1 MPNPKYLLE
10 LKSRAESAL
19 NAEPPDGLTAF
30 TVSWALWEAV
40 RRRMLVLTC
49 KREGWTVE
57 QAREVLINERI
68 DNSRFIDL
76 FSSITQGDQWEESL
90 PFTAQKLW
98 PRILKAVDL
107 RKRII
112 HGTSRIGE
120 ENLQRTA
127 WNVLRFVNRLHE
139 HPLGDP
145 LKKLPK
151 RSRKTRS
158 DTSLKKRIHPEE

>member
-1 MPNPKYLLE
+1 MPNPKYLTE
-10 LKSRAESAL
+10 LKTRTERAL

-30 TVSWALWEAV
+30 SVAWALWEAV
-40 RRRMLVLTC
+40 RRRMLVLAC
-49 KREGWTVE
+49 KREGWTVD
-57 QAREVLINERI
+57 QARNALMEERI
-68 DNSRFIDL
+68 DNTRFMEL
-76 FSSITQGDQWEESL
+76 FSAITMGTVWEDSL
-90 PFTAQKLW
+90 PLAAQKLW

-151 RSRKTRS
+151 RTKKTLT
-158 DTSLKKRIHPEE
+158 DESLKERLER

>member
-10 LKSRAESAL
+10 LKNRAERAL
-19 NAEPPDGLTAF
+19 NTEPPDGLTAF
-30 TVSWALWEAV
+30 SVAWGLWEAV
-40 RRRMLVLTC
+40 RRRMLILAC
-49 KREGWTVE
+49 KREGWTGE
-57 QAREVLINERI
+57 QARDALMDERI
-68 DNSRFIDL
+68 DNTRFVEL
-76 FSSITQGDQWEESL
+76 FSVITLGSVWEDSL
-90 PFTAQKLW
+90 PLAARKLW
-98 PRILKAVDL
+98 PGILKAVEL

-112 HGTSRIGE
+112 HGTSRIGD

-151 RSRKTRS
+151 KTKKTLS
-158 DTSLKKRIHPEE
+158 DESLRERIKK

>member
-10 LKSRAESAL
+10 LKTRTERAL

-30 TVSWALWEAV
+30 SVSWALWEAV
-40 RRRMLVLTC
+40 RRRMLVLAC
-49 KREGWTVE
+49 KREGWTVD
-57 QAREVLINERI
+57 QARNALMRERI
-68 DNSRFIDL
+68 DNVRFTEL
-76 FSSITQGDQWEESL
+76 FSAVTMGSVWEDSL
-90 PFTAQKLW
+90 PLAAQKLW

-127 WNVLRFVNRLHE
+127 WDVLRFVNRLHE

-151 RSRKTRS
+151 KTKKTRS
-158 DTSLKKRIHPEE
+158 DQSLRERINS

>member
-1 MPNPKYLLE
+1 ME
-10 LKSRAESAL
+10 
-19 NAEPPDGLTAF
+19 
-30 TVSWALWEAV
+30 
-40 RRRMLVLTC
+40 
-49 KREGWTVE
+49 
-57 QAREVLINERI
+57 ERI
-68 DNSRFIDL
+68 DNTRFMEL
-76 FSSITQGDQWEESL
+76 FSAVTLGSVWERSL
-90 PFTAQKLW
+90 PLAARKLW

-127 WNVLRFVNRLHE
+127 WNVLRFVNCLHE

-151 RSRKTRS
+151 KTKKTRS
-158 DTSLKKRIHPEE
+158 DRSLRERINTWK